1 MTEIQNPKQK
11 IALNQFG
18 IWSLRF
24 IWNLMLE
31 IWDFKEIRERLQN

>member
-24 IWNLMLE
+24 GILKKSVNGYK
-31 IWDFKEIRERLQN
+31 ISNKGKTKK

>member
-11 IALNQFG
+11 IALNQLG

-24 IWNLMLE
+24 EIYLE
-31 IWDFKEIRERLQN
+31 FDA